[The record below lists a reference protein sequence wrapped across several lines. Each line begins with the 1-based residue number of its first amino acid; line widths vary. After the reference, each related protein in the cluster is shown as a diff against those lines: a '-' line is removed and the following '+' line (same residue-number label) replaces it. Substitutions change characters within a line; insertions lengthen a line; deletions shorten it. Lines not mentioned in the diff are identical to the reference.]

1 MTLVV
6 ISSLSASAHSDDHGM
21 LLAQVQSAIGP
32 SAAVGTQPPGGI
44 KTLAAA
50 QSRLRD
56 AEAVSTLTAEGR
68 ALYLADSGGGTY
80 TTNSMGAAAD
90 RLIEQGEFRQAIR
103 SAAVTL
109 YLGVNSRN
117 DTQTAFA
124 KVILASAYLASGDLR
139 NAQTFASGA
148 LTHRVASNYYYL
160 LKGRANKILADV
172 AMREE
177 NYAKAVDLYGEALD
191 AAQADLRFYVRA
203 SLALAHSKLKR
214 FDKARES
221 VKDAEGFVGI
231 VPPQF
236 QAAARGSLLRIR
248 GSVAL
253 QEGKADEA
261 ARLYEDALKT
271 QGIDANT
278 AYDKFWILEGLARAR
293 LARGDAAGALG
304 TYMEAVDVSEQ
315 VRGLFRSEE
324 VKSALFGEMQDVFSE
339 AVRLLV
345 ESGKIDTAWEIN
357 EKGRSRALL
366 DMIRNRVALAEGSA
380 VFAEASNKTFKIGDL
395 VSRIKPGEV
404 VLSYRVLDGRT
415 YAWATRTT
423 GTTVATIDMTRK
435 NLGRRV
441 EAFRDAVI
449 EDKPDA
455 KSLGAEL
462 HDLLVKPA
470 NVAAGESLT
479 IIPHD
484 VLHYLPY
491 QALWTGDAYLLQKA
505 QISYAPSANALV
517 QLLDRK
523 PSATGRFFALGNP
536 DLGDPSRALPGAQK
550 EVEAL
555 MTLFPDSETYFG
567 SNATRQ
573 RFFEGAA
580 KSRLVHVASHGSV
593 DPIDPLYS
601 KLYLAKEA
609 NHEGTVDAREIYGL
623 KLGGT
628 ELVVLSACE
637 TGLGNVSRGDEVWGF
652 TRSFLSAGAPALL
665 VSLWEVSDEATEMLM
680 KRFYGDLTKGIGRR
694 EALRNASLA
703 VLSDARF
710 SSPVY
715 WSAFNL
721 VGDMR

>member
-1 MTLVV
+1 
-6 ISSLSASAHSDDHGM
+6 M
-21 LLAQVQSAIGP
+21 LLAQVQSAIGS
-32 SAAVGTQPPGGI
+32 SAVVGTQPPGGI

-80 TTNSMGAAAD
+80 TNSMGAAAD

-148 LTHRVASNYYYL
+148 LTHRVVSNYFYL

-214 FDKARES
+214 FGKARES
-221 VKDAEGFVGI
+221 VKDAEGFVAI

-261 ARLYEDALKT
+261 ERLYEDALKT
-271 QGIDANT
+271 QGVDANA
-278 AYDKFWILEGLARAR
+278 AYDKFWILEGLGRAR
-293 LARGDAAGALG
+293 LAKGDAAGALG

-435 NLGRRV
+435 NLSRRV

-455 KSLGAEL
+455 KSLGAAL

-491 QALWTGDAYLLQKA
+491 QAMWTGDAYLLQKA

-555 MTLFPDSETYFG
+555 MTLFPDAETYFG
-567 SNATRQ
+567 TQATRQ
-573 RFFEGAA
+573 RFFDGAA
-580 KSRLVHVASHGSV
+580 TARLVHVASHGSV
-593 DPIDPLYS
+593 DPVDPLYS

-609 NHEGTVDAREIYGL
+609 NHAGTVDAREIYGL